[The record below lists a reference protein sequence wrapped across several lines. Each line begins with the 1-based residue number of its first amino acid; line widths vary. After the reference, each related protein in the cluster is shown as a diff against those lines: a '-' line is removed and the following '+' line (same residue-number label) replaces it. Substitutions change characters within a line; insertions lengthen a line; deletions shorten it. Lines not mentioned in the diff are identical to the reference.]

1 MCFTAGRPLSVYIFI
16 YAISYTWILFYIFCL
31 TWYNFPNSNH
41 KQRKLHNME
50 AKVEV
55 LDKLRLNLQGNA
67 SDLLAEKIRS
77 HVISGEIPAGYIFPN
92 ETVFCE
98 QLGVS
103 RSTLREAYKALES
116 TGFIRRV
123 KRLGTIVN
131 DFSDISKA
139 APLGTSLIM
148 SDFDELMEF
157 RVMIEAEIA
166 RLAALRATEKNI
178 QAMKRALE
186 KMKNSGSDLSIL
198 TRYDTMFHME
208 IAKASGNRLLIS
220 TMENAREVFR
230 SGIYR
235 AFQVDTDSNVAQAI
249 QFHTQILDA
258 IVRKNSD
265 DAYALMRCHIESVN
279 RRMG

>member
-1 MCFTAGRPLSVYIFI
+1 
-16 YAISYTWILFYIFCL
+16 
-31 TWYNFPNSNH
+31 
-41 KQRKLHNME
+41 ME
-50 AKVEV
+50 EKVEV

-67 SDLLAEKIRS
+67 SDLLAEKIRA
-77 HVISGEIPAGYIFPN
+77 HIISGEIPAGYVFPN
-92 ETVFCE
+92 EPVFCE

-148 SDFDELMEF
+148 SDIDELMEF
-157 RVMIEAEIA
+157 RVMIEAELA
-166 RLAALRATEKNI
+166 RLAALRATEQNI
-178 QAMKRALE
+178 QAMARTLE
-186 KMKNSGSDLSIL
+186 NMKNSGSDLSNL
-198 TRYDTMFHME
+198 THHDTMFHME

-220 TMENAREVFR
+220 TMENAKGVFQ

-235 AFQVDTDSNVAQAI
+235 AFQVDTASNVTQAI
-249 QFHTQILDA
+249 VFHTQILDA
-258 IVRKNSD
+258 IIRKDSNS
-265 DAYALMRCHIESVN
+265 AYELMRCHIQSVDE
-279 RRMG
+279 RMG